1 MGLNGEIDRS
11 LLTICNHGYDGYL
24 GQTEFPRLVVLFFPE
39 AFCALFRALFH
50 AFRPYVIRFFLVRIY
65 TPHQG

>member
-11 LLTICNHGYDGYL
+11 LLTICNHSYDGYL
-24 GQTEFPRLVVLFFPE
+24 GQTAFPRSAVLSFLKRFVR
-39 AFCALFRALFH
+39 CFRALFH
-50 AFRPYVIRFFLVRIY
+50 AFRSYVIRFFLVRIY